1 MKFVAPEIEVVKLIT
16 KDVVTT
22 SPPQACA
29 VPGLL
34 VDCDFDV

>member
-22 SPPQACA
+22 SPQACA